1 MLSLYQDPSDQCYK
15 ESMMLEAVN
24 PVCPQN
30 IHVATVT
37 KVKGQHIWIR
47 LEGDSAIY
55 AIFCFEILQLLEHL
69 FSLNIIKLLFVNV
82 ILGLQK

>member
-1 MLSLYQDPSDQCYK
+1 MYNFILNLSCSSVQKKKLTTFFACMLSLYQDPSDQCYR
-15 ESMMLEAVN
+15 ESMMLEAVD

-55 AIFCFEILQLLEHL
+55 ATFCFES
-69 FSLNIIKLLFVNV
+69 F
-82 ILGLQK
+82 